1 MNVEVELTE
10 REEEIAEVVGLG
22 AISQKEAAIILGI
35 SIKTIDNHLQAI
47 KAKAGISKAAE
58 LTKFCFCRK
67 FHIPLSMCE
76 PVKRFVAACFL
87 SIFFFGEYV
96 HASDL
101 YRRTTRTRRAQTE
114 EVIRLRRTET

>member
-1 MNVEVELTE
+1 MNIQVRLTQ

-22 AISQKEAAIILGI
+22 AISQKEAANILGI
-35 SIKTIDNHLQAI
+35 SIKTIDNTLQAV

-67 FHIPLSMCE
+67 FNIPLSMCE
-76 PVKRFVAACFL
+76 PAKRFVAACFF
-87 SIFFFGEYV
+87 SILVFGEYV

-101 YRRTTRTRRAQTE
+101 YRRTTNTRRAQTE

>member
-1 MNVEVELTE
+1 MNIDAELTE

-22 AISQKEAAIILGI
+22 AISQKEAANLLGI
-35 SIKTIDNHLQAI
+35 SIKTIDNTLQKI
-47 KAKAGISKAAE
+47 KEKAGINKAAE

-76 PVKRFVAACFL
+76 PMKRFVAACFL
-87 SIFFFGEYV
+87 SVFFFGEYV

-101 YRRTTRTRRAQTE
+101 YRRTTRTRQATE
-114 EVIRLRRTET
+114 EIARTRRSET

>member
-1 MNVEVELTE
+1 MNIQAKLTK

-22 AISQKEAAIILGI
+22 AISQKEAANILGI
-35 SIKTIDNHLQAI
+35 SIKTIDNTLQTI

-67 FHIPLSMCE
+67 FNIPLSMCE
-76 PVKRFVAACFL
+76 PAKRLVAACFF
-87 SIFFFGEYV
+87 SIFVFGEYV

-114 EVIRLRRTET
+114 EVLRLRKTET

>member
-1 MNVEVELTE
+1 MNIDAELTE

-22 AISQKEAAIILGI
+22 AISQKEAASLLGI
-35 SIKTIDNHLQAI
+35 SIKTIDNTLQKI
-47 KAKAGISKAAE
+47 KEKAGINKAAE

-76 PVKRFVAACFL
+76 PMKRFVAACFL
-87 SIFFFGEYV
+87 SVFFFGEYV

-101 YRRTTRTRRAQTE
+101 YRRTTRTRQTTE
-114 EVIRLRRTET
+114 EIVRSRRSET